1 MYIYINGE
9 IVSEENAFVSVLDH
23 GFLYG
28 VGLFETVRVYDGK
41 LFLWKEHVARL
52 MAGLSALHIKHE
64 WTSDFLAQAI
74 LQTVRVNEQQD
85 AYVRLNVTGGAEGV
99 GLIAGSYTQPS
110 LLIFVKPVAPIPEQP
125 SAKLLKTVSLPRQT
139 PEGMQ
144 RFKSHNF
151 LNNVLAKQEAGSDLQ
166 VEGLL
171 LTREGYVAE
180 GVVSNVFWVR
190 DHCLFTPSA
199 AAGILE
205 GVTRGFVLTLA
216 QRLGIPWKEGL
227 YPLEQLYSADEV
239 FVTNSIQEIVPIAQI
254 DEQRLPT
261 AYGTVT
267 KRLREAYRHAV
278 AL

>member
-1 MYIYINGE
+1 MLLYINGE
-9 IVSEENAFVSVLDH
+9 IVSEENAVVSVMDH

-28 VGLFETVRVYDGK
+28 VGLFETVRIYDGK

-52 MAGLSALHIKHE
+52 MAGLSALHITHD
-64 WTSDFLAQAI
+64 WTADFLAEAVLHTVQANG
-74 LQTVRVNEQQD
+74 LQD

-99 GLIAGSYTQPS
+99 GLIAGPYTKPS
-110 LLIFVKPVAPIPEQP
+110 LFIFVKPVAPIPAHP
-125 SAKLLKTVSLPRQT
+125 SAKRLQTVSIPRQT
-139 PEGMQ
+139 PEGQ
-144 RFKSHNF
+144 RRYKSHNF
-151 LNNVLAKQEAGSDLQ
+151 LNNVLAKQEAGPDLQ

-190 DHCLFTPSA
+190 DHILYTPST

-216 QRLGIPWKEGL
+216 RQLGIPWQEGL
-227 YPLEQLYSADEV
+227 YPLDQLYGADEV
-239 FVTNSIQEIVPIAQI
+239 FVTNSIQEIVPVSQI
-254 DEQRLPT
+254 DGNMLPT
-261 AYGTVT
+261 AYGAVT
-267 KRLREAYRHAV
+267 KRLREAYRDAV